1 MSQIAVLGAGL
12 AGLAAAQRARQLG
25 FQVDLYEKN
34 NCVGGHAHS
43 HEVNGFVF
51 DEGPHISFTKNS
63 EIKDLFAQAVN
74 DKFLEQDASVTNYWQ
89 DYWVRHP
96 AQCNLYGLPVDVV
109 ERCIVDFVKAQ
120 YEAGKPIKTYADW
133 CYQGLGKTF
142 SEEFTFRYT
151 RKYWT
156 TEASNMSTDWVG
168 QRMYPPK
175 LEEVVRGA
183 LTSHDEN
190 YHYLTRFRY
199 PLKGGFAAYVN
210 AVSNGQSV
218 HLNSELVSV
227 DLPRRELEFANGKKA
242 NFEVLISSLPLPE
255 LICRIKDVP
264 AQVATAAQEL
274 ICTSLVV
281 VNVGIERDEEFPDA
295 HWMYFYDED
304 IIFSR
309 VNFPHRLSPNNVPS
323 GCGSIQL
330 EVYHSKYCPLSCDD
344 VLNRTIEDM
353 NKIGLLSKNDRIL
366 VAQEQRIPYANVLF
380 DLNRAANLAIV
391 QNYLAEQGIICC
403 GRYGEWAYYWT
414 DDSILSGWRA
424 AEKAIQVRL

>member
-1 MSQIAVLGAGL
+1 MPQIAILGAGL
-12 AGLAAAQRARQLG
+12 AGLAAGQRARQLG
-25 FQVDLYEKN
+25 CQVDLYEKN

-43 HEVNGFVF
+43 HELNGFVF

-63 EIKDLFAQAVN
+63 EIKNLFAQAIN
-74 DKFLEQDASVTNYWQ
+74 DKYLEQDASVTNYWQ
-89 DYWVRHP
+89 GYWARHP

-120 YEAGKPIKTYADW
+120 YEEKPIKNYADW
-133 CYQGLGKTF
+133 CYQGLGKSF

-183 LTSHDEN
+183 LAYHDEK

-199 PLKGGFAAYVN
+199 PLNGGFGAYVN
-210 AVSNGQSV
+210 AVANGQSV
-218 HLNSELVSV
+218 NLNCELFSV

-242 NFEVLISSLPLPE
+242 NFEVLISSLPLPA
-255 LICRIKDVP
+255 LIYRIKDVP
-264 AQVATAAQEL
+264 AQVATAAQNL

-295 HWMYFYDED
+295 HWMYVYDED

-353 NKIGLLSKNDRIL
+353 NKIGLLSKSDRIL

-391 QNYLAEQGIICC
+391 QNYLAAQGVICC

-414 DDSILSGWRA
+414 DDSILSGWQA
-424 AEKAIQVRL
+424 AEKASKVTL